1 MPFLKDLYCLCRNGE
16 KAKQR
21 KKKAGKTRN
30 RKKKVEKTR
39 KKKKDKKRENRKER
53 DDPTYYSTC
62 FDASKMFVSK
72 MKKASNLIRQAKRIG
87 SFRNITKNKL
97 AKV

>member
-1 MPFLKDLYCLCRNGE
+1 MTNLYCLCRNWE
-16 KAKQR
+16 KSKPR
-21 KKKAGKTRN
+21 KKKVGKTRN
-30 RKKKVEKTR
+30 RKKKVGKTFE
-39 KKKKDKKRENRKER
+39 KKKDKKRENRKER

-87 SFRNITKNKL
+87 SFRQITKNKL